1 MISQNRMEQSLTY
14 LAQTDSDAAE
24 AHAEYERS
32 KEAAKS
38 IFAVLVGSQTGTV
51 AEKEAFAYEHEK
63 YKKAKEMEFE
73 CLNAWQAIKNK
84 RSTESILI
92 EVFRTQEASRRKGN
106 IT

>member
-1 MISQNRMEQSLTY
+1 MERSLKY
-14 LAQTDSDAAE
+14 LAETDSEAAE
-24 AHAEYERS
+24 AHADYERS

-38 IFAVLVGSQTGTV
+38 IFAVLVGSQEGTV
-51 AEKEAFAYEHEK
+51 AQKEAFAFEHEK
-63 YKKAKEMEFE
+63 YRKAKEMEFE
-73 CLNAWQAIKNK
+73 CLSAWQAIKNK